1 MRLEARVIVTLV
13 IAFLLAP
20 ALRADDDARPAT
32 TTKGVEPAASVTAP
46 TAAAGTQPTI
56 AAPSAPGFST
66 SAQSPSGAFAEPA
79 SATRTWYATDYD
91 IPRFELFVGYS
102 YIGATPRSNRN
113 RIVGLHGGSESLAF
127 NLNKYFGI
135 VADLGAFESDHLTLG
150 GVPPINVHADGG
162 AFGYM
167 FGPRLSFRSGRI
179 TPFAQYLLGGLYA
192 TRVKLPGCTG
202 GAACTALP
210 SENAFAMTAGGGV
223 DVTLTRH
230 IAWRAFQA
238 EYMFT
243 RFRDPISST
252 GQTVRQNDVRLST
265 GIVFRMGGNPPP
277 PPPAGPPVA
286 SCSADKSIV
295 YVGSGEVV
303 VVRVNASDAGND
315 PLTYSWTT
323 SDGVVEGAGPVVRWN
338 SSGVAVGPRMV
349 RVRVDNGRGGTAE
362 CSAEIRVEP
371 QPNRPPTMSCSADSN
386 SVSVGD
392 SVQITATASDPDN
405 DPLTYTWDSTGGRLT
420 GSGPSVRLDTSGLR
434 PHGYMV
440 NGHVND
446 GRGGTADCSVNVDVQ
461 RSAAERQ
468 LEARLS
474 LHSIYFQ
481 TARPSEKN
489 PGDGLVESQQEVLAS
504 LASDFTMYLTFEP
517 GAHLILSG
525 HADPRGSLE
534 YNKDLTQRRVDR
546 AKNFLVEHGVPSD
559 SIDVQA
565 FGKEDELT
573 PDQVKQ
579 QMQDNPDLSP
589 NDRQRMLD
597 NFQVIVLANNRRVDV
612 SLSTTGQQS
621 VRRYPFNAKDALAL
635 ISTKG
640 VEKEPAAKRKPKK

>member
-1 MRLEARVIVTLV
+1 MRLEARVIVTLA

-20 ALRADDDARPAT
+20 ALRADDETKSAT
-32 TTKGVEPAASVTAP
+32 TTKEVEPAASVAAP
-46 TAAAGTQPTI
+46 TAVAGSQPNTDAAAI
-56 AAPSAPGFST
+56 LEFST
-66 SAQSPSGAFAEPA
+66 SAQSPSEASAEPA
-79 SATRTWYATDYD
+79 GAEHTWYATDYD
-91 IPRFELFVGYS
+91 TPTFELFMGYS
-102 YIGATPRSNRN
+102 YIGAAPRNNRN
-113 RIVGLHGGSESLAF
+113 RVVALNGGSESLAF

-135 VADLGAFESDHLTLG
+135 VADFGAYRSDHLTLG
-150 GVPPINVHADGG
+150 GVPPINVNADGG

-167 FGPRLSFRSGRI
+167 FGPRVSFRSSRI

-192 TRVKLPGCTG
+192 TRVKLPGCSS
-202 GAACTALP
+202 GAACTALL
-210 SENAFAMTAGGGV
+210 SENAFAMTAGGGI

-238 EYMFT
+238 EYMLT
-243 RFRDPISST
+243 RFRDPTSST
-252 GQTVRQNDVRLST
+252 GQTARQNDVRLST
-265 GIVFRMGGNPPP
+265 GILFRMGGNPPP

-286 SCSADKSIV
+286 SCSADKSMV
-295 YVGSGEVV
+295 YAGSGEVV
-303 VVRVNASDAGND
+303 VVRAEASDAGNN

-323 SDGVVEGAGPVVRWN
+323 SDGTVEGTGPEVRWN

-362 CSAEIRVEP
+362 CSAEIRVER
-371 QPNRPPTMSCSADSN
+371 QPNHPPTMSCSADPS

-392 SVQITATASDPDN
+392 SVRITATASDPDN
-405 DPLTYTWDSTGGRLT
+405 DALTYSWDTTGGRIT
-420 GSGPSVRLDTSGLR
+420 GSGPSVRLDTSGLK
-434 PHGYMV
+434 PHGYTV

-446 GRGGTADCSVNVDVQ
+446 GRGGTADCSVSVDVQ
-461 RSAAERQ
+461 RSVAERQ

-489 PGDGLVESQQEVLAS
+489 PGGGLVGSQQEVLAS
-504 LASDFTMYLTFEP
+504 LATDFTMYLTFEP
-517 GAHLILSG
+517 DARLILSG
-525 HADPRGSLE
+525 HADPRGSVE
-534 YNKDLTQRRVDR
+534 YNKALTQRRVDR
-546 AKNFLVEHGVPSD
+546 AKNFLVEHGVSAG

-579 QMQDNPDLSP
+579 QMQDNPDLGP
-589 NDRQRMLD
+589 DDRQKMLD

-640 VEKEPAAKRKPKK
+640 VEKEPAAKRKP

>member
-1 MRLEARVIVTLV
+1 MRLEARVIVMLA

-20 ALRADDDARPAT
+20 ALRADDDTKLAT

-46 TAAAGTQPTI
+46 TASAETQPTI
-56 AAPSAPGFST
+56 AGVPPVGTST
-66 SAQSPSGAFAEPA
+66 SAQSPSGALAEPA
-79 SATRTWYATDYD
+79 TATHTWYATDYD
-91 IPRFELFVGYS
+91 TPTFELFLGYS
-102 YIGATPRSNRN
+102 YIGATPRTGRN
-113 RIVGLHGGSESLAF
+113 RVVGLHGGSESLAF
-127 NLNKYFGI
+127 NLNSFFGI
-135 VADLGAFESDHLTLG
+135 VADVGGYESDHLTLG

-167 FGPRLSFRSGRI
+167 FGPRVSFRSGRI

-192 TRVKLPGCTG
+192 TRVKLPGCSG
-202 GAACTALP
+202 DAVCTALP

-230 IAWRAFQA
+230 IALRVFQV
-238 EYMFT
+238 EYMYT
-243 RFRDPISST
+243 RFRDPTSST
-252 GQTVRQNDVRLST
+252 GQTARQNDVRLST

-286 SCSADKSIV
+286 SCSADKSMV

-303 VVRVNASDAGND
+303 VVRVNASDAGNN
-315 PLTYSWTT
+315 PLTYSWTS
-323 SDGVVEGAGPVVRWN
+323 SDGAIDGSGPIARWN

-371 QPNRPPTMSCSADSN
+371 QPNHPPTMSCSANPS

-392 SVQITATASDPDN
+392 PVQITATASDPDS
-405 DPLTYTWDSTGGRLT
+405 DPLTYTWDATGGRLI
-420 GSGPSVRLDTSGLR
+420 GSGPTVRLDTSGLK
-434 PHGYMV
+434 PHGYTV
-440 NGHVND
+440 NGHVDD

-461 RSAAERQ
+461 RSAEERQ

-481 TARPSEKN
+481 TARPSERN
-489 PGDGLVESQQEVLAS
+489 PLGGLVESQQEVLAS

-525 HADPRGSLE
+525 HADPRGSVE
-534 YNKDLTQRRVDR
+534 YNKALTQRRVDR
-546 AKNFLVEHGVPSD
+546 AKNFLVEHGVSSD

-573 PDQVKQ
+573 PAQVKQ
-579 QMQDNPDLSP
+579 QMLDNPDLSSD
-589 NDRQRMLD
+589 DRQKMLD

-640 VEKEPAAKRKPKK
+640 VEKEPAAKRKPKE

>member
-1 MRLEARVIVTLV
+1 MRLEARVIVTMA

-20 ALRADDDARPAT
+20 ALRAGDDANSAT
-32 TTKGVEPAASVTAP
+32 TTKEVEPATSAVAPSEAAETRPTSVTP
-46 TAAAGTQPTI
+46 P
-56 AAPSAPGFST
+56 PVGFST
-66 SAQSPSGAFAEPA
+66 NTQSHSGAVAEPA
-79 SATRTWYATDYD
+79 SATHTWYATDYD
-91 IPRFELFVGYS
+91 SPRFELFVGYS
-102 YIGATPRSNRN
+102 YIGAAPRSDRN
-113 RIVGLHGGSESLAF
+113 RVVGLHGGSESLAF

-135 VADLGAFESDHLTLG
+135 VGDFGAYESDHLTFG
-150 GVPPINVHADGG
+150 GAPPINVHADGS
-162 AFGYM
+162 AFSYM
-167 FGPRLSFRSGRI
+167 FGPRVSFRSGRL

-192 TRVKLPGCTG
+192 TRVKLPGCSG
-202 GAACTALP
+202 GAVCTALP
-210 SENAFAMTAGGGV
+210 SDNAFAMTAGGGV

-230 IAWRAFQA
+230 FALRLIQA

-243 RFRDPISST
+243 RFRDPTSST

-286 SCSADKSIV
+286 SCSADKSMV
-295 YVGSGEVV
+295 YLGSGEVV
-303 VVRVNASDAGND
+303 VVRVNASDAGNN
-315 PLTYSWTT
+315 PLTYSWTA
-323 SDGVVEGAGPVVRWN
+323 SDGAIDGSGPVVRWN

-349 RVRVDNGRGGTAE
+349 RVRVDNGRGGSAE
-362 CSAEIRVEP
+362 CSAEIRVVP
-371 QPNRPPTMSCSADSN
+371 QPNHPPTMICSADPS

-392 SVQITATASDPDN
+392 SVLITATASDPDN
-405 DPLTYTWDSTGGRLT
+405 DPLTHSWETTGGRLT
-420 GSGPSVRLDTSGLR
+420 GSGPSVRLDTSGLK
-434 PHGYMV
+434 PHGYTV

-489 PGDGLVESQQEVLAS
+489 PGGGLVESQQEVLAS
-504 LASDFTMYLTFEP
+504 LATDFAMYLTFEP
-517 GAHLILSG
+517 DAHLILSG
-525 HADPRGSLE
+525 HADPRGSVE
-534 YNKDLTQRRVDR
+534 YNKGLTQRRVDR
-546 AKNFLVEHGVPSD
+546 AKSFLVEHGVPSGT
-559 SIDVQA
+559 IDVQS

-579 QMQDNPDLSP
+579 QMQDNPDLSAG
-589 NDRQRMLD
+589 DRQKMLD
-597 NFQVIVLANNRRVDV
+597 NFQAILLANNRRVDV

-621 VRRYPFNAKDALAL
+621 VRRYPFNARDALAL

-640 VEKEPAAKRKPKK
+640 VEKEPAAKRKPKE